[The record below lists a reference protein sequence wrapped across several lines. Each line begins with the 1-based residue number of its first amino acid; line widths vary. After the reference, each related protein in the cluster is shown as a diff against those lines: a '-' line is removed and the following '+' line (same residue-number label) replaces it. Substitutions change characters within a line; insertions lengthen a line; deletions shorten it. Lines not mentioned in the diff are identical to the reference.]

1 MSKRSSRTETLS
13 VSATLNWNKRNLKV
27 DIENVRSSFPFIVFS
42 STVTSST
49 TACGSL
55 TVVLLR
61 LNKGFHCAGPPEV
74 IINGFR
80 ISIQNRYKMQVVI
93 SRVREKE
100 APDLVGQESGKWSHP
115 FPDKDVSQHS
125 LRPPVCTYATVTA
138 VLEVMSCA
146 VYDVV
151 EPWEYREL
159 TPHLGGDH
167 IPEFP
172 PPVAI
177 RGSTRVQ
184 DGWRLIIAIRK
195 KIKPIVFVANLHQ

>member
-1 MSKRSSRTETLS
+1 MSQRSSRTETLS
-13 VSATLNWNKRNLKV
+13 VSATLNWSTRNLKV
-27 DIENVRSSFPFIVFS
+27 DIEKVRSSFPFIVFS

-55 TVVLLR
+55 TVVHPVFLR
-61 LNKGFHCAGPPEV
+61 LSKGFHCAGPPEV

-93 SRVREKE
+93 SRVRGKE
-100 APDLVGQESGKWSHP
+100 APDLVGQKSGKWGHA
-115 FPDKDVSQHS
+115 FPGPDRNVSQHF

-151 EPWEYREL
+151 EL
-159 TPHLGGDH
+159 
-167 IPEFP
+167 
-172 PPVAI
+172 
-177 RGSTRVQ
+177 
-184 DGWRLIIAIRK
+184 
-195 KIKPIVFVANLHQ
+195 